1 MKNRLLFLSKN
12 DIPFKE
18 AQVNIHQPTIN
29 EISLIG
35 EENFHIGSHFLI
47 FSLDNL
53 SEKDKIN
60 LGDKTD
66 FEVFMSI
73 MNSKEKIDYRDSAKL
88 VLTLLFPDYEIVFA
102 KMEILLLKN
111 GNVVGRINNF
121 NFNIFKDIVIKMFKM
136 DESGENGDAYN
147 PADALAEKIAEKFK
161 KRQQKLA
168 DLKGE
173 NNDGSIAIFERY
185 ISILTVGEQ
194 KDRNSLME
202 LTVPQLKDEFKRYR
216 LKLEFDTYMQYK
228 LAGAQNLD
236 NDIEDWMK
244 DFHS

>member
-1 MKNRLLFLSKN
+1 MKNSLLYLSKN
-12 DIPFKE
+12 DIPFRE

-35 EENFHIGSHFLI
+35 EESFHIGCQFLI
-47 FSLDNL
+47 FSSDKLVD
-53 SEKDKIN
+53 KDKLN
-60 LGDKTD
+60 LGNKTD
-66 FEVFMSI
+66 FEIFMSI
-73 MNSKEKIDYRDSAKL
+73 MNSKNKAEYVDCAKM
-88 VLTLLFPDYEIVFA
+88 VLLLLFPDYNITFTEKEIV
-102 KMEILLLKN
+102 LQN
-111 GNVVGRINNF
+111 TSGVSRINNF
-121 NFNIFKDIVIKMFKM
+121 NYDAFKEIVINMFKLN
-136 DESGENGDAYN
+136 ESGEGGEAYN
-147 PADALAEKIAEKFK
+147 PADAYAAKIAERFK

-168 DLKGE
+168 NLKGE
-173 NNDGSIAIFERY
+173 STESIAIFERY

-194 KDRNSLME
+194 KDRNQLME

-216 LKLEFDTYMQYK
+216 LKLDFDHYIQYK

>member
-12 DIPFKE
+12 SIPFKE

-35 EENFHIGSHFLI
+35 EENFHVGCHFLT
-47 FSLDNL
+47 FSIDNL
-53 SEKDKIN
+53 SEKDKVN
-60 LGDKTD
+60 LANKTD

-73 MNSKEKIDYRDSAKL
+73 MNSKEKIEYRDGAKL
-88 VLTLLFPDYEIVFA
+88 VLTLLFPDYEIIFA
-102 KMEILLLKN
+102 KTEILLTKN
-111 GNVVGRINNF
+111 GMVSRINNF
-121 NFNIFKDIVIKMFKM
+121 NFKEFKEIITQMFRLN
-136 DESGENGDAYN
+136 ESGDGGEAYN
-147 PADALAEKIAEKFK
+147 PADALAEKIAAKLK
-161 KRQQKLA
+161 KRQEKLA
-168 DLKGE
+168 NLKGGGE
-173 NNDGSIAIFERY
+173 EDSIAVFERF

-236 NDIEDWMK
+236 NNIEDWMK

>member
-1 MKNRLLFLSKN
+1 MKNSLLYLSKN
-12 DIPFKE
+12 NIPFIE

-35 EENFHIGSHFLI
+35 EESFHIGCQFLI
-47 FSLDNL
+47 FSSDKLVD
-53 SEKDKIN
+53 KDKLN
-60 LGDKTD
+60 LGNKTD
-66 FEVFMSI
+66 FEIFMSI
-73 MNSKEKIDYRDSAKL
+73 MNSKDKAEYVDCAKM
-88 VLTLLFPDYEIVFA
+88 VLLLLFPDYNITFTEKEIVLQNA
-102 KMEILLLKN
+102 S
-111 GNVVGRINNF
+111 GVGRINNF
-121 NFNIFKDIVIKMFKM
+121 NYDAFKEIVINMFKLN
-136 DESGENGDAYN
+136 ESGEGGEAYN
-147 PADALAEKIAEKFK
+147 PADAYAAKIAERFK

-168 DLKGE
+168 NLKGE
-173 NNDGSIAIFERY
+173 STGSIAIFESY

-194 KDRNSLME
+194 KDRNQLME

-216 LKLEFDTYMQYK
+216 LKLDFDHYIQYK

>member
-1 MKNRLLFLSKN
+1 MKNSLLYLSKN
-12 DIPFKE
+12 NIPFKE

-35 EENFHIGSHFLI
+35 EESFHIGCQFLI
-47 FSLDNL
+47 FSSDKLVD
-53 SEKDKIN
+53 KDKLN
-60 LGDKTD
+60 LGNKTD
-66 FEVFMSI
+66 FEIFMSI
-73 MNSKEKIDYRDSAKL
+73 MNSKDKADYVDCAKM
-88 VLTLLFPDYEIVFA
+88 VLLLLFPDYNITFTEKEIVLQNA
-102 KMEILLLKN
+102 N
-111 GNVVGRINNF
+111 GVGRINNF
-121 NFNIFKDIVIKMFKM
+121 NYDAFKEIVINMFKLN
-136 DESGENGDAYN
+136 ESGESGEAYN
-147 PADALAEKIAEKFK
+147 PADAYAAKIAERFK

-173 NNDGSIAIFERY
+173 STGSIAIFERY

-194 KDRNSLME
+194 KDRNQLME

-216 LKLEFDTYMQYK
+216 LKLDFDHYIQYK

>member
-12 DIPFKE
+12 SIPFKE

-35 EENFHIGSHFLI
+35 EENFHVGCQFLTFSIG
-47 FSLDNL
+47 NL
-53 SEKDKIN
+53 SEKDKVN
-60 LGDKTD
+60 LANKTD

-88 VLTLLFPDYEIVFA
+88 VLVLLFPDYEILFTS
-102 KMEILLLKN
+102 EILLLKD
-111 GNVVGRINNF
+111 NVIIGKIDNF
-121 NFNIFKDIVIKMFKM
+121 NFDKFKEIIIQMFKL
-136 DESGENGDAYN
+136 DESGEGGEAYN
-147 PADALAEKIAEKFK
+147 PADALAAKIAEKFK

-168 DLKGE
+168 DLRNE
-173 NNDGSIAIFERY
+173 NGDGALAIFERY

-202 LTVPQLKDEFKRYR
+202 LTVSQLKDEFQRYK
-216 LKLEFDTYMQYK
+216 LKLEFDTYMKYK

-236 NDIEDWMK
+236 SVEDWMK
-244 DFHS
+244 ELHP